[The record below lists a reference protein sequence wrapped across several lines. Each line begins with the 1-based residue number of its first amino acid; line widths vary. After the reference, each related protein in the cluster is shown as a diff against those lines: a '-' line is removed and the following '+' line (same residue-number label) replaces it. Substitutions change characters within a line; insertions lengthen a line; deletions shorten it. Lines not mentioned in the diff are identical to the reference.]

1 MRKLVTFLV
10 AILITVS
17 ANVSAQKINHPSLLF
32 TPERVAAAK
41 KAVQNDTVMQRAW
54 ESIKSEADNQ
64 LEGRWDIM
72 KLEHLA
78 LAYQM
83 TGDKKYA
90 EKLKDILLEVA
101 KTKSWGN
108 GEMLARTPAWRS

>member
-1 MRKLVTFLV
+1 MRKIFTAIV
-10 AILITVS
+10 AAIISLAS
-17 ANVSAQKINHPSLLF
+17 ANVSAQKINHPSLLH

-41 KAVQNDTVMQRAW
+41 KAMQSDTVMQRAW
-54 ESIKSEADNQ
+54 EGIKSIADQQ

-83 TGDKKYA
+83 TGDKK
-90 EKLKDILLEVA
+90 
-101 KTKSWGN
+101 
-108 GEMLARTPAWRS
+108 